1 MPKRQ
6 VGARGP
12 EAGRCSWRGS
22 RASFLCPGPRL
33 KPASAQCCFLH
44 RLSLRPTAAEL
55 AAVVEH
61 GTLPLVAV
69 VRTDPDG
76 RPPVLLGAVPRSAL
90 SKVRSLGEG
99 EEDEAPET
107 LDGGGSDSER
117 ESLLGDASGGVG
129 VSQLLRGTALH
140 SVAAHTDVG
149 GVQVYFSRLGVE
161 MAYVVGDGALLGVL
175 TSQQIATPP
184 PS

>member
-1 MPKRQ
+1 M
-6 VGARGP
+6 
-12 EAGRCSWRGS
+12 
-22 RASFLCPGPRL
+22 
-33 KPASAQCCFLH
+33 H

-61 GTLPLVAV
+61 GTLPFVAV

-76 RPPVLLGAVPRSAL
+76 QPPVLLGAVPRSAL
-90 SKVRSLGEG
+90 SKVRSVGEG

-161 MAYVVGDGALLGVL
+161 MAYVVGEGALLGVL

>member
-1 MPKRQ
+1 MH
-6 VGARGP
+6 
-12 EAGRCSWRGS
+12 S
-22 RASFLCPGPRL
+22 
-33 KPASAQCCFLH
+33 
-44 RLSLRPTAAEL
+44 LSLRPTAAEL